1 MTWVEKDRADKMTDK
16 VSPGAWSTAVS
27 EDRSSGH
34 AVIFRYASETFDDST
49 RLRQPNL
56 IRLTWQYEGEAGMPQ
71 SETRERMDALEDA
84 IALAVEADGF
94 ARLVLVST
102 GEFRREWTYYVGPT
116 TEFMNR
122 LNRGLAD
129 HPRYPIEI
137 RMSEDLG
144 WEKFEEFKRSVAR

>member
-1 MTWVEKDRADKMTDK
+1 MTDK
-16 VSPGAWSTAVS
+16 VSPRAWGTAVS
-27 EDRSSGH
+27 KDRSSGH

-49 RLRQPNL
+49 RLSQPNL
-56 IRLTWQYEGEAGMPQ
+56 IRLIWQYEGEAGMPH
-71 SETRERMDALEDA
+71 SETRQRMDALEDA

-94 ARLVLVST
+94 ASLVLVST
-102 GEFRREWTYYVGPT
+102 GEYRREWTYYVGPT

-137 RMSEDLG
+137 RIGEDPE
-144 WEKFEEFKRSVAR
+144 WEKFEEFKRSVAG